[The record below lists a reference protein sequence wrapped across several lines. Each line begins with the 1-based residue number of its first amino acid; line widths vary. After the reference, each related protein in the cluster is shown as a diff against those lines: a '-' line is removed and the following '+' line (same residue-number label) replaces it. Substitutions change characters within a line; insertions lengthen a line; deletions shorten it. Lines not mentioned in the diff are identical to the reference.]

1 MGRMGYQANLYLNT
15 GSPSVPVWSEIDVAG
30 DVTIDDSSDT
40 VDTTVRSTDGVKT
53 SARSLLSTSITFA
66 LEADET
72 PGTVLAALLT
82 AARSRS
88 DNVDVFASSTD
99 AEAGATGTRMLSLVK
114 LTDSQPMGDR
124 WKYEFELT
132 PARAST
138 AQVDADVLS
147 LEKNYEI
154 PD

>member
-40 VDTTVRSTDGVKT
+40 VDTTVRST
-53 SARSLLSTSITFA
+53 AITFA